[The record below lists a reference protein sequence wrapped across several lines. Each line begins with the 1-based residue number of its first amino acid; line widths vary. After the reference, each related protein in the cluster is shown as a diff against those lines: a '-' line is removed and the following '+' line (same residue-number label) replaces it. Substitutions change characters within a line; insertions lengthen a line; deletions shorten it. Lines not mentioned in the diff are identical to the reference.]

1 MNTFKVD
8 IVQKSE
14 YPILVEV
21 WEASVRATH
30 DFLKEE
36 DIRYFRPLILNT
48 YLDAV
53 ELRCARDGQGI
64 VLGFLGVADHN
75 LEMLFIHPDNRGMG
89 IGRKLLDFAIDELEV
104 QKVDVNEQNEQ
115 AVGFYEHYGFEV
127 IGRSALDA
135 SGKPYPILHMKLKS
149 NQSNMK
155 QATVAR

>member
-53 ELRCARDGQGI
+53 ELRCARDNQRKI
-64 VLGFLGVADHN
+64 LGFMGVSDNN
-75 LEMLFIHPDNRGMG
+75 LEMLFIHPNNRGMG
-89 IGRKLLDFAIDELEV
+89 VGRKLLDYAIDKFAV

-115 AVGFYEHYGFEV
+115 ALVSIQNMGSMWLA
-127 IGRSALDA
+127 GRNWMH
-135 SGKPYPILHMKLKS
+135 PENHI
-149 NQSNMK
+149 QSC
-155 QATVAR
+155 T

>member
-21 WEASVRATH
+21 CEASVRATH

-104 QKVDVNEQNEQ
+104 QKVDVNEQNKQ

>member
-53 ELRCARDGQGI
+53 ELRCVRDNQRKI
-64 VLGFLGVADHN
+64 LGFMGVSDNN
-75 LEMLFIHPDNRGMG
+75 LEMLFIHPNNRGMG
-89 IGRKLLDFAIDELEV
+89 IGRKLLDYAILELQV

-115 AVGFYEHYGFEV
+115 AIGFYSKYGFDV
-127 IGRSALDA
+127 VGRSELDA

-149 NQSNMK
+149 NKSNMK
-155 QATVAR
+155 